1 MQTSVAQ
8 QNQILQR
15 QIIDSEIMQAIAPY
29 PSNISSNSQMS
40 DQLTKMDAE
49 SRKN

>member
-1 MQTSVAQ
+1 MQASVAQ
-8 QNQILQR
+8 QNQILQL

-29 PSNISSNSQMS
+29 PSNICSNSQMS
-40 DQLTKMDAE
+40 DQLTKMGAE